1 MKRKATCG
9 VFPLSLFLMLQGIS
23 GSAQAQ
29 DHTSGLRFSQID
41 VRGNTYRSDGEILAL
56 CNLAAEHRYT
66 SDDLYEALDCLGQSG
81 QFDAVSLDTEGSAL
95 IVNVTEVPRYTG
107 LLDIGISADSD
118 RGLSG
123 NLYVEKQELFSEQLS
138 GSLSVEVSG
147 SDQYLG
153 AFLVDEDVF
162 GMGIPGGLNLEYSAQ
177 DYPESAYDTSRLE
190 FGSFLEFRHGE
201 AAQTRLR
208 GGLQAIEIDD
218 INAAAGPYMSGEEG
232 RLNRLFASLEYEQ
245 EKDFTLGNNLNASFR
260 FSASQQIYRNLN
272 TDGGGG
278 KSEISAA
285 VRARTNNERFSF
297 GASFSG
303 GHVAA
308 SGDSR
313 TSIADRFQLGGNSLR
328 GFSERSVGP
337 KENGYNL
344 GGNSFAVMRLEGDM
358 RLATFDNIELR
369 GGLFAEAGS
378 AWGLDAASS
387 GLDDS
392 AHLRS
397 SVGVSFEVE
406 VGDTPVSLYYA
417 VPVDQVAGDD
427 EQRFGFSLSRRF

>member
-1 MKRKATCG
+1 MNQKANRG
-9 VFPLSLFLMLQGIS
+9 AFPLSLFLMLQGIS
-23 GSAQAQ
+23 GSVQAQ
-29 DHTSGLRFSQID
+29 DTTSGLRFSQID
-41 VRGNTYRSDGEILAL
+41 VRGNTYRSDDEILAL
-56 CNLAAEHRYT
+56 CNLAAENRYT
-66 SDDLYEALDCLGQSG
+66 SDELYEALDCLGQSG
-81 QFDAVSLDTEGSAL
+81 QFEAVSLDTEGSAL

-107 LLDIGISADSD
+107 LLDIGVSADSD
-118 RGLSG
+118 RGLSA

-138 GSLSVEVSG
+138 GSFSAEVSG

-162 GMGIPGGLNLEYSAQ
+162 GMGVPGGLNLEYSAQ
-177 DYPESAYDTSRLE
+177 DYPEAAYDTSRLE
-190 FGSFLEFRHGE
+190 FGSFLEFRRSE
-201 AAQTRLR
+201 ASLIRVR
-208 GGLQAIEIDD
+208 GGVQSIETDD
-218 INAAAGPYMSGEEG
+218 INPAAGSYMLGEEQ
-232 RLNRLFASLEYEQ
+232 RLTRLFASLEYEREQ
-245 EKDFTLGNNLNASFR
+245 DFNLGSQLNASFR
-260 FSASQQIYRNLN
+260 FTASQQVYQNMN
-272 TDGGGG
+272 ADGGGG

-285 VRARTNNERFSF
+285 VRAHTNNERFSF

-308 SGDSR
+308 SGGGR

-328 GFSERSVGP
+328 GFSERSIGP

-358 RLATFDNIELR
+358 RFATFDNVELR

-378 AWGLDAASS
+378 AWGLDAASA
-387 GLDDS
+387 GPDDR

-397 SVGVSFEVE
+397 SVGVSLEVE
-406 VGDTPVSLYYA
+406 VGETPINLYYA